1 MNKQRMLEL
10 AEYIDKNAGHNSFDM
25 GLYTHF
31 RVDFSE
37 TEDPVCKTAGCIAGW
52 AWIKEHPD
60 YIERAQSAAI
70 KDHVPT
76 VVEQN
81 DAKYFYG
88 MQTTLK
94 PSVDW
99 AIDNNVSVLSP
110 EREFAEGWLELSKQ
124 EASELF
130 LCERDGYN
138 IWDRHSDDLGIPLEC
153 GEDCQGF
160 NGCIGECDYV
170 RLEDITKEDAVTML
184 RKLGTGEWS
193 FNDEDK

>member
-10 AEYIDKNAGHNSFDM
+10 AEYIDKHAGHKSFDM
-25 GLYTHF
+25 ALYTHF

-60 YIERAQSAAI
+60 YIKRAQSEAI
-70 KDHVPT
+70 NNHVPS
-76 VVEQN
+76 VVDKN
-81 DAKYFYG
+81 SVKYFYG

-94 PSVDW
+94 PAVKW
-99 AIDNNVSVLSP
+99 AKDVGVSVLSP
-110 EREFAEGWLELSKQ
+110 ERNFAQEWLELSPH

-130 LCERDGYN
+130 LCERDGEN
-138 IWDRHSDDLGIPLEC
+138 IWDRYSRDLGIPLEC
-153 GEDCQGF
+153 GEECEGF

-184 RKLGTGEWS
+184 NKLGTGEWS
-193 FNDEDK
+193 FTYDND

>member
-10 AEYIDKNAGHNSFDM
+10 AEYIDKNAGHKMFDM

-60 YIERAQSAAI
+60 YIERAQAEAI
-70 KDHVPT
+70 KNHEPI
-76 VVEQN
+76 VVQEN
-81 DAKYFYG
+81 SVKYLYG
-88 MQTTLK
+88 MQTTLR

-99 AIDNNVSVLSP
+99 AKDVGASTLSP
-110 EREFAEGWLELSKQ
+110 EREFAEKWLELSPN

-130 LCERDGYN
+130 LCERFDVEN
-138 IWDRHSDDLGIPLEC
+138 VWDKYSRDLGIQFEC
-153 GEDCQGF
+153 GQECEGF
-160 NGCIGECDYV
+160 NGCIGECESV

-193 FNDEDK
+193 FECQ